1 MMMNMCIFFH
11 DRVAKI
17 WDYQLRSI
25 IWTAIIYYFIYP
37 NYCSLLILVIKKIT
51 GKIAGDT
58 IYKLIIRNQLLM
70 LWAFTVAIGQP
81 YFRVEAQELINTTVV
96 TIIIV
101 ARSVFFIFRIF

>member
-1 MMMNMCIFFH
+1 MGLSG
-11 DRVAKI
+11 K
-17 WDYQLRSI
+17 
-25 IWTAIIYYFIYP
+25 IYYLDS
-37 NYCSLLILVIKKIT
+37 NNLLFYFSKLLFAFNALYKKIT
-51 GKIAGDT
+51 GKTAGDT
-58 IYKLIIRNQLLM
+58 IYKSLIRNQLLM